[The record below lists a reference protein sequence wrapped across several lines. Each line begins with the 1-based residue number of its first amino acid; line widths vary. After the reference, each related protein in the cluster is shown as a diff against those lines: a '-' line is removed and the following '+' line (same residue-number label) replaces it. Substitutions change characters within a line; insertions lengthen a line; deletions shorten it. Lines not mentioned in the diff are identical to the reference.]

1 MESIYAAVDRR
12 SEDKGVKIMAI
23 VDPDCLQLAGTA
35 PAVNHH
41 EITLVQLMV
50 GFYMIEAPP
59 ESPIGDRQ
67 YEGNKAIN

>member
-1 MESIYAAVDRR
+1 
-12 SEDKGVKIMAI
+12 MAI